1 MRKIGK
7 FIQYPLTLDIGKY
20 LEDPHKVMMKL
31 YAIIVHA
38 GGSSFS
44 GHYYAF
50 VRVNELW
57 YKVTNVVSRWTIVTF
72 QNIVYNQS

>member
-7 FIQYPLTLDIGKY
+7 FMQYPLEIDLGKF
-20 LEDPHKVMMKL
+20 LEKPEKVVMKVF
-31 YAIIVHA
+31 AIIVHL

-50 VRVNELW
+50 VRQGNLWFKVNFVP
-57 YKVTNVVSRWTIVTF
+57 YKDGR
-72 QNIVYNQS
+72 

>member
-7 FIQYPLTLDIGKY
+7 FIQYPLEIDLGKY
-20 LEDPHKVMMKL
+20 LEYPKKVTLKL
-31 YAIIVHA
+31 FAIIVHA

-50 VRVNELW
+50 VRVGNAW
-57 YKVTNVVSRWTIVTF
+57 FKVKLM
-72 QNIVYNQS
+72 